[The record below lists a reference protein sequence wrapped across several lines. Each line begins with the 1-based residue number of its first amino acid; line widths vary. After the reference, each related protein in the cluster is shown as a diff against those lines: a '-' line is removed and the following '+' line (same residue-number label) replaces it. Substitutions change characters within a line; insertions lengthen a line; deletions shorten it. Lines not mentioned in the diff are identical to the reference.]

1 MWINKYPWV
10 TIRESIIYS
19 YWLLLQKV
27 CIFYTLLKRIF
38 TLIYRFFLNV
48 INVFVIYFHILINRQ
63 ARFLLKSLKPIY
75 RRITVWYRE
84 EWRKQLILKLPHIYI
99 YLFEHKNLLVTSVFV
114 PYLYYLWIISFSSLS
129 FSICPKAEQSTF
141 GTLRSSSFFTNKTHY
156 ICMFVYN
163 LGQE

>member
-1 MWINKYPWV
+1 MLWYKNNDIWNQLLYWCESIN
-10 TIRESIIYS
+10 IRESQSGNQS
-19 YWLLLQKV
+19 YIHIDCLQKV

-63 ARFLLKSLKPIY
+63 ARFLLKSLKPID

-99 YLFEHKNLLVTSVFV
+99 SIWTQKPPCNISVCSLFVLFANNFIFFLVHFYLS
-114 PYLYYLWIISFSSLS
+114 
-129 FSICPKAEQSTF
+129 QSRTKHIWN
-141 GTLRSSSFFTNKTHY
+141 TQ
-156 ICMFVYN
+156 V
-163 LGQE
+163 